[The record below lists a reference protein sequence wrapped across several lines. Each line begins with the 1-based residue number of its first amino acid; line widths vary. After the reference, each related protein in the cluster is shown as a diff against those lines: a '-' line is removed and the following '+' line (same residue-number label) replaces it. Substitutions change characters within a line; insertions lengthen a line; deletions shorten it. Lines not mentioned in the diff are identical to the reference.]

1 MLLISLIH
9 FSQSNVSMIFFFI
22 IKYLKHMKT
31 SRSGL
36 QMWRWLEQLGK
47 EVKAS
52 NSTKNL
58 SSSSKLLGKKTTAV
72 VKYYY
77 TLLR

>member
-1 MLLISLIH
+1 
-9 FSQSNVSMIFFFI
+9 
-22 IKYLKHMKT
+22 MKT